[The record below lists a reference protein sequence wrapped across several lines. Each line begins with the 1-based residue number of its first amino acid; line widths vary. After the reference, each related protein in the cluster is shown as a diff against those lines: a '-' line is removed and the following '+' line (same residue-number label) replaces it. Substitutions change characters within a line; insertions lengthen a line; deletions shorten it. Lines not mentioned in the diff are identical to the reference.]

1 MALKIGELFATLNLA
16 TGDFN
21 KGLKGAQALFKKAG
35 LAIADMG
42 LGAAESMVEIG
53 RSFESAMSDVQAIS
67 GATGDELRKLRDT
80 AKQYGSTTAFTATES
95 AQALKYMALAGW
107 DANQSIEALPGVLD
121 MAAASGMD
129 LASASDAVTD
139 YISAFGLEAKD
150 ATYMADAMAK
160 AQATANTSAQQLAEA
175 WGNSASAMHA
185 AGQDMETTTAALMV
199 FADQGLKG
207 SEAGTALT
215 AMMRDITQNMEN
227 GKIKIGKTSVAV
239 ADANGNFRDLNDI
252 MTDVAAATAGM
263 GDAEAQAALQ
273 ATFTARSIQG
283 VNKLLTAGIGQFND
297 YEAAIRGSA
306 GTAAEQAEIMLDN
319 LSGDIKLFQ
328 SALEGVQI
336 DMYESADGILRDAV
350 QGATDIVTAFQ
361 NAVNSGFT
369 TDSLSEMLDAIG
381 SLAENIG
388 TRLFNGLNTAASSLL
403 LLAPTI
409 LKQLTSMAKRAIN
422 GMKNALPKLVRPLIK
437 VIPEA
442 LKSLGTI
449 APELADMLFSLAG
462 EVIEQFVRS
471 LPDLIPALLDGIV
484 RLVPRILFGLGGLV
498 SSLFKGINNLFG
510 IGFDMEDVW
519 DSIIEGADQDFVT
532 GIKGQ
537 IDGEFEYEPAIAA
550 AEEALAAVRE
560 AISGL
565 GLDEATAAAIE
576 DAVRTGSGM
585 KLFEQTLLS
594 MGSGAEAAAAASEM
608 ISTAMG
614 KINGALAGLG
624 LSDEAKEHIQNLIS
638 DGATKEEIQA
648 AFESYGVD
656 RTKADQ
662 IATEIT
668 TAQGNINAA
677 LQELGIDP
685 ATADM
690 LTKGAASNKALIEAS
705 LKALGLPDT
714 TIKEIMASYDT
725 VASDISGR
733 LSNVFQDI
741 YDALTDGKDDTDDVV
756 SALETEIRGIYSDAV
771 EQINKWRDDELAK
784 LDSSSAT
791 YETDSQAII
800 DKASEMTT
808 QLGTQEQAALEFLTS
823 MSGKSIEIVNQNKGT
838 LDQILSDTKDTVAQ
852 FESLKPK
859 QMSREENAFELVAG
873 GYAKDADSI
882 GRAIDFILTTKNAA
896 LLAADKAKTEA
907 INELEKKGKELGEA
921 EYQAVEDGIVS
932 EWEGAQG
939 NARAEATNR
948 IIELLTGL
956 ANNTI
961 PQDVL
966 DPIKQNVADLNIAK
980 NIAQWAEEA
989 IKGNVGD
996 IPNLTEEVML
1006 TALQGIPHDVIAE
1019 AQERVG
1025 GGIENIFNDLASKG
1039 YVNYSIIAE
1048 YARGEIS
1055 TVMDA
1060 LVAEFKNLD
1069 KTEFQNAILAMLES
1083 GVFDGTEFAGMGAD
1097 KIEELLTLVFS
1108 GPVALPAPELD
1119 VDESGTTEAAN
1130 EASEQIA
1137 EVVDRALSEHTGGT
1151 SITTAV
1157 DPEVTVNQPTV
1168 TTGDGTGIQEAAEDY
1183 LEKQNL
1189 KIPVGAEVSLTV
1201 SVEDSNAAAVGE
1213 AAGAELGAA
1222 LAAGIEASAEE
1233 VSTAAGGL
1241 ANKAWAAISNSGVTA
1256 KAKSSGMY
1264 FATGFA
1270 TGIRSGMNAVA
1281 SAARAMAN
1289 SAIEALAAAIQQGSP
1304 SKITME
1310 SGVFFGEGFGLGI
1323 MKELRF
1329 VREAA
1334 GTIADTAVATLSAL
1348 RSPETAFAAQLSSA
1362 GGSVALRGTGGA
1374 GGLYGALERI
1384 AAQNRPQPIDYD
1396 RLADAMNER
1405 SVALYENGRER
1416 ARIEARDNARA
1427 SNNLQR
1433 RINLSVGK

>member
-53 RSFESAMSDVQAIS
+53 KSFESAMSDVQAIS
-67 GATGDELRKLRDT
+67 GATGDTLKRLRDT
-80 AKQYGSTTAFTATES
+80 AKEYGSTTAFTATES

-129 LASASDAVTD
+129 LAAASDAVTD

-175 WGNSASAMHA
+175 WGNSAASMHA
-185 AGQDMETTTAALMV
+185 AGQDMETTTAALMI
-199 FADQGLKG
+199 FADQGMKG
-207 SEAGTALT
+207 SEAGTALS

-227 GKIKIGKTSVAV
+227 GAIKIGNTAVAV
-239 ADANGNFRDLNDI
+239 QDAQGNFRDLNDI
-252 MTDVAAATAGM
+252 IADVAAATEGM
-263 GDAEAQAALQ
+263 GSAEKSAALMT
-273 ATFTARSIQG
+273 TFTARSIKG
-283 VNKLLTAGIGQFND
+283 VNMLLNTGVSELNE
-297 YEAAIRGSA
+297 YEAAVRGSA
-306 GTAAEQAEIMLDN
+306 GTASEQAKIMLDN

-336 DMYESADGILRDAV
+336 DMYESADSILRDAV
-350 QGATDIVTAFQ
+350 QGGTEIITAFQ
-361 NAVNSGFT
+361 QVVNSGFS
-369 TDSLSEMLDAIG
+369 TDALKELFETSFDVVG
-381 SLAENIG
+381 NIG
-388 TRLFNGLNTAASSLL
+388 DRVFDGLAKGAQAFVRIL
-403 LLAPTI
+403 PTI
-409 LKQLTSMAKRAIN
+409 N
-422 GMKNALPKLVRPLIK
+422 
-437 VIPEA
+437 
-442 LKSLGTI
+442 KSLGSGLKRLVSGLRKEVPGLLKGLFKAVPGMVKGLFTDI
-449 APELADMLFSLAG
+449 LPTLADAAFDLLGNLA
-462 EVIEQFVRS
+462 EQIVRM
-471 LPDLIPALLDGIV
+471 LPDLIPT
-484 RLVPRILFGLGGLV
+484 LVKGVVGLAPKLLGGIGKVVQGL
-498 SSLFKGINNLFG
+498 SKGILNAFG
-510 IGFDMEDVW
+510 KGFDSEDMLDAFLSNV
-519 DSIIEGADQDFVT
+519 DQDYMADIS
-532 GIKGQ
+532 GE

-594 MGSGAEAAAAASEM
+594 MGADAEAAAAASDM

-624 LSDEAKEHIQNLIS
+624 LSEEAKDHIQSLIN

-648 AFESYGVD
+648 ALESYGVD
-656 RTKADQ
+656 KTKADQ

-668 TAQGNINAA
+668 SAQENINSA

-705 LKALGLPDT
+705 LKALGLPET
-714 TIKEIMASYDT
+714 TIAQIMASYDT

-756 SALETEIRGIYSDAV
+756 GALETEIRGIYSDAV

-800 DKASEMTT
+800 DKASELTT
-808 QLGTQEQAALEFLTS
+808 ELGTQEQAALDFLTN
-823 MSGKSIEIVNQNKGT
+823 MSGKSIEIVSQNKGT
-838 LDQILSDTKDTVAQ
+838 LDQILADTKAIVAELEAMTAATSVEATAFHAVTSGAASNARTVGQALDYAYALMLQEQNRAAEKYSNEVDKADDAQ
-852 FESLKPK
+852 KDALAAEWKETNAEIGKAYEANLAQIFRGIAQNTIAPDDLYAIQGQVEQYNIFGDVYKWIEDGMNRTELPSGFDDVFYGFVEDLANKMNLGGVTEDFYQQVKESLLSGDAYGSEFGSYVDL
-859 QMSREENAFELVAG
+859 MFGDITTALTNAFKNGEFDTAELSSAIQ
-873 GYAKDADSI
+873 A
-882 GRAIDFILTTKNAA
+882 AIDEGLFDGTAFENLDASNIQDFFTILFGI
-896 LLAADKAKTEA
+896 D
-907 INELEKKGKELGEA
+907 A
-921 EYQAVEDGIVS
+921 EYEYDAS
-932 EWEGAQG
+932 E
-939 NARAEATNR
+939 
-948 IIELLTGL
+948 
-956 ANNTI
+956 
-961 PQDVL
+961 
-966 DPIKQNVADLNIAK
+966 
-980 NIAQWAEEA
+980 
-989 IKGNVGD
+989 
-996 IPNLTEEVML
+996 
-1006 TALQGIPHDVIAE
+1006 
-1019 AQERVG
+1019 
-1025 GGIENIFNDLASKG
+1025 
-1039 YVNYSIIAE
+1039 
-1048 YARGEIS
+1048 
-1055 TVMDA
+1055 
-1060 LVAEFKNLD
+1060 
-1069 KTEFQNAILAMLES
+1069 LES
-1083 GVFDGTEFAGMGAD
+1083 GAQETVEEATEQA
-1097 KIEELLTLVFS
+1097 
-1108 GPVALPAPELD
+1108 
-1119 VDESGTTEAAN
+1119 TEAVESA
-1130 EASEQIA
+1130 AAATPSGA
-1137 EVVDRALSEHTGGT
+1137 A

-1157 DPEVTVNQPTV
+1157 DQTVTVNQTTV
-1168 TTGDGTGIQEAAEDY
+1168 ETGDGTGIQEAAENY

-1189 KIPVGAEVSLTV
+1189 KIPVDAEVSLTV

-1222 LAAGIEASAEE
+1222 LAAGIEASADE

-1241 ANKAWAAISNSGVTA
+1241 ASKAWAGISNSGLTA

-1270 TGIRSGMNAVA
+1270 SGIRSGMSAAAN
-1281 SAARAMAN
+1281 AARALAN
-1289 SAIEALAAAIQQGSP
+1289 SATAALAAGIKQGSP

-1310 SGVFFGEGFGLGI
+1310 SGAFFGEGFGLGI

-1362 GGSVALRGTGGA
+1362 GGSVALRGAGGA